1 MVVEVGLMVCLRLRF
16 VVVVIELVFVTVA
29 VVGWSLRNCF
39 VIICLLIYHN
49 FHSYFCMLLAVR
61 YCCCSPAVDN
71 CASLIV
77 IRETRFYVH

>member
-1 MVVEVGLMVCLRLRF
+1 MVVEVRLMVCLRLRF
-16 VVVVIELVFVTVA
+16 EVVVIALVFVTVA

-49 FHSYFCMLLAVR
+49 FHNYFCMLLVVR

-71 CASLIV
+71 FASLIV
-77 IRETRFYVH
+77 IRKTRFYVH